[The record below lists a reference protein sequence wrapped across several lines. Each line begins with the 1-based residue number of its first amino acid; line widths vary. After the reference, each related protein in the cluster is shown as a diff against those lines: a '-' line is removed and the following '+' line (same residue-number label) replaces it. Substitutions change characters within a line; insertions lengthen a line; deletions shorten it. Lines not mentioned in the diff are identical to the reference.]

1 MITIEDMEAMGYAY
15 YNEKGGDLTIP
26 QMVDEFAKATEQATD
41 PDLSA
46 NLIREEYYEWH
57 HEFFKSAPAAK
68 ELKELSDL
76 TYVIFGYARARGWD
90 LLEAVQRV
98 HENNLGRCLQTCS
111 NCNGEGLVDKFS
123 TPQKQDC
130 PKCDGKGKIVERR
143 EDGKIMKNP
152 DYPSAELSDLV

>member
-1 MITIEDMEAMGYAY
+1 MAGQCDLRLKEDNVITIEDMEAMGYAY

-26 QMVDEFAKATEQATD
+26 QMVDEFAKTTEQATD

-57 HEFFKSAPAAK
+57 HEFFKSAPAVK

-98 HENNLGRCLQTCS
+98 HENNIGRCIQ
-111 NCNGEGLVDKFS
+111 
-123 TPQKQDC
+123 P
-130 PKCDGKGKIVERR
+130 DGSVQRR
-143 EDGKIMKNP
+143 ADGKIMKNS
-152 DYPSAELSDLV
+152 DYPSVVLDDLV